1 MSSFSS
7 VFLLEARRVTVRVDR
22 DELLMELKVPPR
34 NVPSHRVR
42 IVPRGVYHQILHFS
56 FCSNL
61 EDGVFGLE
69 TAASSAEM
77 RREPP
82 ASCRSGQNLIN
93 ASSRT
98 RHTCKKRAG

>member
-1 MSSFSS
+1 M
-7 VFLLEARRVTVRVDR
+7 RVDR
-22 DELLMELKVPPR
+22 DEELKVPPH
-34 NVPSHRVR
+34 NVQSHRVR
-42 IVPRGVYHQILHFS
+42 IVPRGVYHEILDF

-69 TAASSAEM
+69 AADSSAEM

-82 ASCRSGQNLIN
+82 ESCRSGQNLIN

-98 RHTCKKRAG
+98 RHTCKKRAV